1 MNTTHLFDEKSL
13 FEVKMVVKSKF
24 RHRYVSNMYS
34 SKSKTAAAKL
44 GGNIVDLTDFC
55 NERQ

>member
-13 FEVKMVVKSKF
+13 FEVKMEVKSKF

-34 SKSKTAAAKL
+34 SKSKTAAAKP
-44 GGNIVDLTDFC
+44 GGNIVDLTVVLKT
-55 NERQ
+55 